1 MDNLD
6 KYRDIITGVL
16 TEYAKIPYAYGELE
30 RKLIIDKER
39 NNFLLLTIGWQNKTR
54 VHGTLVHLEIIND
67 KIWIQRDGIEDGI
80 ANDLLAAGIPKD
92 KIVLGFHPSNVRPYT
107 EFAVS

>member
-1 MDNLD
+1 MDNLN
-6 KYRDIITGVL
+6 KYRAIITQVL
-16 TEYAKIPYAYGELE
+16 TEYAQIPYAYGDLQ
-30 RKLIIDKER
+30 RQLIIDREQ

-54 VHGTLVHLEIIND
+54 VHGCLVHIEIIDD

-80 ANDLLAAGIPKD
+80 ANDFLAAGIPKD
-92 KIVLGFHPSNVRPYT
+92 KIVLAFHPPSVRPYT

>member
-6 KYRDIITGVL
+6 KYREIITKVL
-16 TEYAKIPYAYGELE
+16 TEYAQIPYACGELE
-30 RKLIIDKER
+30 RKLVIDKKY

-54 VHGTLVHLEIIND
+54 VHGYLVHIEIIND

-80 ANDLLAAGIPKD
+80 TNDLLTAGIPKD
-92 KIVLGFHPSNVRPYT
+92 KIVLAFHPPGDRLHT

>member
-1 MDNLD
+1 MDNLE
-6 KYRDIITGVL
+6 KYRDIISQVL

-30 RKLIIDKER
+30 RKLVIDPER

-54 VHGTLVHLEIIND
+54 IHGCLVHLEIINN

-80 ANDLLAAGIPKD
+80 ANDLLNAGIPKD
-92 KIVLGFHPSNVRPYT
+92 KIVLAFHPLSVRPHT

>member
-6 KYRDIITGVL
+6 KYRDIITQVL
-16 TEYAKIPYAYGELE
+16 TEYAQIPYACGELE
-30 RKLIIDKER
+30 RKLVIDSDR

-54 VHGTLVHLEIIND
+54 VHGCLVHLEIINS

-80 ANDLLAAGIPKD
+80 TIDLLNAGIPKD
-92 KIVLGFHPSNVRPYT
+92 KIVLAFHPPSVRPYT